1 MTSEPRPRLHAD
13 EPVTI
18 AGGSV
23 NPAKHAAVERAVA
36 AYFLRA
42 TVEAVDVPS
51 GVPAQPLGDEETAR
65 GALRRAAQARLT
77 LDADLGLG
85 IESGVVEGPGGKLYV
100 VAWAAAID
108 RVGVRAFG
116 GSERFP
122 LPAEV
127 AQRVRAGEELGPVID
142 DLLGSPGT
150 ARHAGAIS
158 LLTAGRRDRTDMLT
172 IAALHALAALLEVWR
187 GGFSRD

>member
-1 MTSEPRPRLHAD
+1 MSSGPRRCPHAD
-13 EPVTI
+13 APLVI
-18 AGGSV
+18 ASGSV
-23 NPAKHAAVERAVA
+23 NPAKHAAVERAAA

-51 GVPAQPLGDEETAR
+51 GVPAQPWGDEETAR

-85 IESGVVEGPGGKLYV
+85 IESGVVEGPGGNLYV

-108 RVGVRAFG
+108 RDDAHAFG

-127 AQRVRAGEELGPVID
+127 ADRVRAGAELGPVID
-142 DLLGSPGT
+142 AVAGIPGT
-150 ARHAGAIS
+150 ARRGGAIS

-172 IAALHALAALLEVWR
+172 IAVIHALAALLQVWR
-187 GGFSRD
+187 GGFAQT